1 MIQSVPEASGASKRH
16 VRYSQIAND
25 ASGRGEATAPRHWP
39 KTLAKNIG
47 PKQTGARAVSARAPL
62 YTRRSAPASA
72 VEQTRGRVRSNRPAV
87 PAAAGAASLSPPRLT
102 PTAGASRGGQRRSPS
117 SVLHHRLRAP
127 PSGLS
132 GIRGGPEPAVPAR
145 TTLNAWRRPKTGC
158 VRLSLSSDSARTRT
172 HRTQGTNLADCS
184 AFAHWNGTGFGTCG
198 RMSAMEKTSGKRSCF
213 AVACA
218 PGRFCVSRSP
228 PPALCFRARV
238 RFCSPAGPSWLER
251 PRTPNSSLAG
261 GDQFPLRARFFA
273 GASFGLRVEKRPK
286 IARKAGNIGGAG
298 GSGCAPAGVERI
310 ERLKMMA

>member
-158 VRLSLSSDSARTRT
+158 VSLSLPTRQRLEHTELKAQTWRTVPPSLTGMGLDLVR
-172 HRTQGTNLADCS
+172 ADECPR
-184 AFAHWNGTGFGTCG
+184 W
-198 RMSAMEKTSGKRSCF
+198 R
-213 AVACA
+213 
-218 PGRFCVSRSP
+218 
-228 PPALCFRARV
+228 
-238 RFCSPAGPSWLER
+238 R
-251 PRTPNSSLAG
+251 PRGSGHAS
-261 GDQFPLRARFFA
+261 PLRALL
-273 GASFGLRVEKRPK
+273 GASVSLVPPPRLSASGHASGSAHRPVRAGLSGLGHPTLRWRGVISSRCVRGFSRVR
-286 IARKAGNIGGAG
+286 ALA
-298 GSGCAPAGVERI
+298 
-310 ERLKMMA
+310 

>member
-1 MIQSVPEASGASKRH
+1 MLRGGGA
-16 VRYSQIAND
+16 
-25 ASGRGEATAPRHWP
+25 RGP
-39 KTLAKNIG
+39 KTHGG
-47 PKQTGARAVSARAPL
+47 PSCFSPSPLVHPSLGPGFRGRTDPRAG
-62 YTRRSAPASA
+62 A
-72 VEQTRGRVRSNRPAV
+72 VEQTRGSRSRRSGV
-87 PAAAGAASLSPPRLT
+87 SLSAQTHADGRGEPGWSAEEPVVCSTPQTACPTLWPQRHPWWTGTRCSRPNDAERL
-102 PTAGASRGGQRRSPS
+102 ASSENR
-117 SVLHHRLRAP
+117 V
-127 PSGLS
+127 
-132 GIRGGPEPAVPAR
+132 
-145 TTLNAWRRPKTGC
+145 C
-158 VRLSLSSDSARTRT
+158 LSLSSDSAKTRT

-273 GASFGLRVEKRPK
+273 GASFGVRVEKRSK
-286 IARKAGNIGGAG
+286 IAPKAGNTGGA
-298 GSGCAPAGVERI
+298 S
-310 ERLKMMA
+310 